1 MNADNESVFFNIG
14 SDVSSSINSLQNL
27 SKTLENLSNL
37 LTSGT
42 NKVNNFTNALKSL
55 SSINVSQIQNIVANL
70 NAINNFKASNELN
83 RLTNTLENVANMAP
97 KINVKVVNQLGESTR
112 NLKSNMSGL
121 PSTVNATT
129 NALNGLPTNLRK
141 AANEVDNLSNKNK
154 KIQETSNLLSKLSSA
169 LKIGTIVAG
178 IKSVSS
184 TIGKFVNLSNDY
196 IENLN
201 LFNVSMGSMAGT
213 AKEFVDNFS
222 DVLGVDPSNVM
233 RYTGIFNTLAEGFG
247 IADEEA
253 YTMSKNLTQLSYD
266 MSSFLNIPIEE
277 AMQKV
282 KSGFSGEIEPM
293 RAVGVALDEASL
305 QETAYALGID
315 KKVSAMTRAQKTE
328 LLYYQMMQRTTVMQ
342 GDMARTLLQPANAL
356 RVLQQQFTQLG
367 RAIGNI
373 FIPILTALIPYI
385 QVIVKWLTAA
395 AQAIANALGFE
406 IDTSAW
412 GSVAD
417 TTTDISSGIDNIGN
431 SADKTTK
438 KLNKMLAP
446 FDELNVIDFGDNS
459 SYGSGIKDV
468 GVGGTLGIPLPD
480 YDATEGAVTK
490 NLDEIEKKL
499 KSIIPYIAA
508 VATGLAAWKISDKL
522 INFLQNFKPQNFSIS
537 FQALGLPLLL
547 ADLDKFRQYMED
559 FLENGP
565 TFQNVTGMISSFVG
579 SLGDIFIMLGNI
591 KLGGALKV
599 IQGVGEIVLAVKDI
613 ADNGVNMDNAL
624 TAIRGLSNIAI
635 GIGLFTKNLKV
646 AGWAT
651 AIQGFT
657 GIIQELAKNW
667 DAIKKGDWSGVD
679 KVTLIIS
686 GLEILGGLLTALD
699 VFSGLKKSKNTVDAV
714 SAVTSVGNTATQ
726 LNTATSQLSTKLT
739 SLVKNLGLG
748 IAVIAEV
755 AVAAGLIVGS
765 IWALGKALDQ
775 VGQAWQPVIEN
786 GGTVATAVGLGVGI
800 LVSIGVVTALLG
812 QVGGTQ
818 LIVPLALGTAILAEI
833 GVAAAVFIIEIW
845 AIGEGLNQI
854 NEAWQPVLAN
864 GDTIVS
870 AITLG
875 TAVLVA
881 IGVVAGLLGVATA
894 GTAGLLP
901 LAIGLGTAILVELG
915 VAAAVFIVEIWAIGE
930 GLNQI
935 NEAWQPVLINGDTI
949 VSAIEIGTTIL
960 IAIGAASA
968 ALGVAAVASVG
979 LLPIAI
985 AVGTAMLVEIKG
997 AVIEFI
1003 DSLAQVAEQLSN
1015 KLQPQLRQLNAK
1027 LPSLINDLTNYIEFM
1042 KIFAGY
1048 AVQFTGA
1055 SAVAGFAGA
1064 INTIIGWFT
1073 EDPIEKFAK
1082 DVKKTYE
1089 QAKELNAELRKAN
1102 PELQTAINLMNHYFD
1117 FLEELDRLT
1126 GKNSNISLS
1135 GSMFVNMKEVGKKL
1149 VTGFVSG
1156 IKSEYSSLSRA
1167 IKDVLSD
1174 SFSSRTA
1181 KSYGEDFGY
1190 ELGRSIS
1197 RSLKRVSLPT
1207 IRGSIST
1214 YGNQVTMDFYTYAE
1228 GGFPEQGQMF
1238 IAREAGPELVGNIG
1252 NKTAVAN
1259 NDQIIEGVRQGVYA
1273 AVVEANA
1280 NNNSRQPI
1288 NVYIGNKKV
1297 YEGYGSY
1304 ANTQNNRYG
1313 ANVIKV

>member
-55 SSINVSQIQNIVANL
+55 SSINVSQIQNIVSNL

-385 QVIVKWLTAA
+385 QVLVKWLTAA

-406 IDTSAW
+406 IDTSSW
-412 GSVAD
+412 GSIAD
-417 TTTDISSGIDNIGN
+417 STTDISSGIDNIGD

-459 SYGSGIKDV
+459 SSGSGTGDV
-468 GVGGTLGIPLPD
+468 GVGGSLGIPLPD

-522 INFLQNFKPQNFSIS
+522 MNFLQNFKPQTFSIS
-537 FQALGLPLLL
+537 FQILGLPLLL

-565 TFQNVTGMISSFVG
+565 TFENVTGMISSFTG
-579 SLGDIFIMLGNI
+579 ALGDVLLMLG
-591 KLGGALKV
+591 KLKVAGALKV

-667 DAIKKGDWSGVD
+667 DAIKKGDWDGVD

-699 VFSGLKKSKNTVDAV
+699 VFSGLKKAKNTKDAV

-726 LNTATSQLSTKLT
+726 LSTSTSQLSSKLT
-739 SLVKNLGLG
+739 SLAKNLGLG

-755 AVAAGLIVGS
+755 
-765 IWALGKALDQ
+765 
-775 VGQAWQPVIEN
+775 
-786 GGTVATAVGLGVGI
+786 
-800 LVSIGVVTALLG
+800 
-812 QVGGTQ
+812 
-818 LIVPLALGTAILAEI
+818 
-833 GVAAAVFIIEIW
+833 
-845 AIGEGLNQI
+845 
-854 NEAWQPVLAN
+854 
-864 GDTIVS
+864 
-870 AITLG
+870 
-875 TAVLVA
+875 
-881 IGVVAGLLGVATA
+881 
-894 GTAGLLP
+894 
-901 LAIGLGTAILVELG
+901 
-915 VAAAVFIVEIWAIGE
+915 
-930 GLNQI
+930 
-935 NEAWQPVLINGDTI
+935 
-949 VSAIEIGTTIL
+949 
-960 IAIGAASA
+960 
-968 ALGVAAVASVG
+968 
-979 LLPIAI
+979 
-985 AVGTAMLVEIKG
+985 
-997 AVIEFI
+997 
-1003 DSLAQVAEQLSN
+1003 
-1015 KLQPQLRQLNAK
+1015 
-1027 LPSLINDLTNYIEFM
+1027 
-1042 KIFAGY
+1042 
-1048 AVQFTGA
+1048 
-1055 SAVAGFAGA
+1055 
-1064 INTIIGWFT
+1064 
-1073 EDPIEKFAK
+1073 
-1082 DVKKTYE
+1082 
-1089 QAKELNAELRKAN
+1089 
-1102 PELQTAINLMNHYFD
+1102 
-1117 FLEELDRLT
+1117 
-1126 GKNSNISLS
+1126 
-1135 GSMFVNMKEVGKKL
+1135 
-1149 VTGFVSG
+1149 G
-1156 IKSEYSSLSRA
+1156 IKRP
-1167 IKDVLSD
+1167 
-1174 SFSSRTA
+1174 R
-1181 KSYGEDFGY
+1181 
-1190 ELGRSIS
+1190 
-1197 RSLKRVSLPT
+1197 LPFT
-1207 IRGSIST
+1207 
-1214 YGNQVTMDFYTYAE
+1214 
-1228 GGFPEQGQMF
+1228 
-1238 IAREAGPELVGNIG
+1238 
-1252 NKTAVAN
+1252 
-1259 NDQIIEGVRQGVYA
+1259 
-1273 AVVEANA
+1273 
-1280 NNNSRQPI
+1280 
-1288 NVYIGNKKV
+1288 
-1297 YEGYGSY
+1297 
-1304 ANTQNNRYG
+1304 
-1313 ANVIKV
+1313 

>member
-1167 IKDVLSD
+1167 IKDVLND
-1174 SFSSRTA
+1174 SLSSRTA
-1181 KSYGEDFGY
+1181 RSYGEDFGY

-1197 RSLKRVSLPT
+1197 RSLRRASLPT

>member
-55 SSINVSQIQNIVANL
+55 SSINVSQIQNIVSNL

-141 AANEVDNLSNKNK
+141 AANEVDNLSNKNS
-154 KIQETSNLLSKLSSA
+154 KIKDTNSLLSKLSST
-169 LKIGTIVAG
+169 LKLGTLVAG
-178 IKSVSS
+178 IKGVSS

-196 IENLN
+196 IENVN

-417 TTTDISSGIDNIGN
+417 TTTDISSGIDNIGD

-459 SYGSGIKDV
+459 SSGSGTGDV
-468 GVGGTLGIPLPD
+468 GVGGSLGIPLPD

-522 INFLQNFKPQNFSIS
+522 MNFLQNFKPQTFSIS
-537 FQALGLPLLL
+537 FQILGLPLLL

-565 TFQNVTGMISSFVG
+565 TFENVTGMISSFTG
-579 SLGDIFIMLGNI
+579 ALGDVLLMLG
-591 KLGGALKV
+591 KLKVAGALKV

-613 ADNGVNMDNAL
+613 ADNGVNIDNAL
-624 TAIRGLSNIAI
+624 TAIRGLTNIAI
-635 GIGLFTKNLKV
+635 GIGLFTKNIKV

-651 AIQGFT
+651 AIQGLT
-657 GIIQELAKNW
+657 GIIQELANNW
-667 DAIKKGDWSGVD
+667 EAIKQGNWEGVD

-699 VFSGLKKSKNTVDAV
+699 VFSGLKKAKNTKDAV
-714 SAVTSVGNTATQ
+714 SAVTSVGETATQ

-800 LVSIGVVTALLG
+800 LVSIGVVTGLLG

-845 AIGEGLNQI
+845 GIGEGLNQI

-915 VAAAVFIVEIWAIGE
+915 VAAAAFIVEIWAIGE

-1181 KSYGEDFGY
+1181 RSYGEDFGY

>member
-42 NKVNNFTNALKSL
+42 SKVNSFANALKSL
-55 SSINVSQIQNIVANL
+55 SSINIAQIQNIVANL

-83 RLTNTLENVANMAP
+83 RLANTLENVANMAP

-129 NALNGLPTNLRK
+129 NALNGLPINLRK

-184 TIGKFVNLSNDY
+184 TIGKFVNLSNSY

-201 LFNVSMGSMAGT
+201 LFNVSMESMAGT

-342 GDMARTLLQPANAL
+342 GDMARTLIQPANAL

-385 QVIVKWLTAA
+385 QVLVKWLTAA

-406 IDTSAW
+406 IDTSSW
-412 GSVAD
+412 GSIAD
-417 TTTDISSGIDNIGN
+417 STTDISSGIDNIGD

-459 SYGSGIKDV
+459 SSGSGIKDV

-499 KSIIPYIAA
+499 KSIIPYIATIA
-508 VATGLAAWKISDKL
+508 IGLATWKISDKL

-559 FLENGP
+559 FLENGA
-565 TFQNVTGMISSFVG
+565 TFENVTGMISSFTG
-579 SLGDIFIMLGNI
+579 ALGDVLIMLG
-591 KLGGALKV
+591 KLKIAGALKV

-624 TAIRGLSNIAI
+624 TAIRGLTNVAI

-800 LVSIGVVTALLG
+800 LVSIGVVTGLLG

-833 GVAAAVFIIEIW
+833 GVAAAVFII
-845 AIGEGLNQI
+845 
-854 NEAWQPVLAN
+854 
-864 GDTIVS
+864 
-870 AITLG
+870 
-875 TAVLVA
+875 
-881 IGVVAGLLGVATA
+881 
-894 GTAGLLP
+894 
-901 LAIGLGTAILVELG
+901 
-915 VAAAVFIVEIWAIGE
+915 EIWAIGE

-1082 DVKKTYE
+1082 DVKKTYK